1 MRKIEFLSSIIS
13 GIQSQDKRQRLFI
26 IIDSKFILLTH
37 TYYLRCTTQDNWI
50 KCGPV
55 IQGADQPMTRVDL
68 ETGLWTRS
76 LQPDVFVSRLCVI
89 TAGVLLPRELQGQ
102 KQKTRLNIQKSR
114 ITHQRL
120 RLAGKSIIKSGKRK
134 HPK

>member
-1 MRKIEFLSSIIS
+1 MD
-13 GIQSQDKRQRLFI
+13 QSFRELINQ
-26 IIDSKFILLTH
+26 
-37 TYYLRCTTQDNWI
+37 
-50 KCGPV
+50 
-55 IQGADQPMTRVDL
+55 MTRVDL